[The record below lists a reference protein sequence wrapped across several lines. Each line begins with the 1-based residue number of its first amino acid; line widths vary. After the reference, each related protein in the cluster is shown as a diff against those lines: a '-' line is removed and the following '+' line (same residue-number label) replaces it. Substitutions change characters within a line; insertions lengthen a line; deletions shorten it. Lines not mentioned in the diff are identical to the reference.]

1 MLVEEL
7 LKTSSPDPWIEAIKS
22 DVTAVLR
29 SLPAGT
35 DIDVDQVMARV
46 RHDLL
51 GEPMPEPRKITIVFD
66 GSEAWDVKGPIYI
79 HDSLVDAP
87 RAILKKAAPTLQEV
101 EAMIPGY
108 LANHGP
114 QNKSHLGRM
123 YGVHHETLDRI
134 LVRLLG
140 EKLVRRNGRLWE
152 NSTPTPAKQLGVVS
166 LKDRVLHYLYENGNS
181 SATRVS
187 TALRVGHFRVSHL
200 LSTLRAQGI
209 VIATESS
216 TGRLLYG
223 SNKLKPKDEPKSTLP
238 GATVN
243 RSKRKKKGAGPSTEM
258 EIRNLLNTHGTLSLD
273 ALRTRL
279 KMGSTRTKRI
289 LKSMIRNKIVM
300 WVPTSRG
307 RDYTLVPTPVTS
319 QHITIPKL
327 VADMT
332 QVASS
337 GI

>member
-7 LKTSSPDPWIEAIKS
+7 LKTSSPDPWVEAIKS

-51 GEPMPEPRKITIVFD
+51 GEPMPAPRKITIHFTDSWED
-66 GSEAWDVKGPIYI
+66 GDTVMFPPGVHVVKRKK
-79 HDSLVDAP
+79 DLT
-87 RAILKKAAPTLQEV
+87 KKAAPTLQEV

-108 LANHGP
+108 LMNHGP
-114 QNKSHLGRM
+114 QNKSHLGRT

-152 NSTPTPAKQLGVVS
+152 SAVKTASKKSDIVVPDALAKKILAVTGAV
-166 LKDRVLHYLYENGNS
+166 
-181 SATRVS
+181 
-187 TALRVGHFRVSHL
+187 
-200 LSTLRAQGI
+200 RA
-209 VIATESS
+209 
-216 TGRLLYG
+216 
-223 SNKLKPKDEPKSTLP
+223 
-238 GATVN
+238 
-243 RSKRKKKGAGPSTEM
+243 KRRKKGAGPSTEM
-258 EIRNLLNTHGTLSLD
+258 EIRHQLNAHGTLSLD
-273 ALRTRL
+273 ALRSRL
-279 KMGSTRTKRI
+279 KMGSSRTRRV
-289 LKSMIRNKIVM
+289 LNSMIRNKIVM
-300 WVPTSRG
+300 RAPTSRG
-307 RDYTLVPTPVTS
+307 RAYTLVSPPVTS
-319 QHITIPKL
+319 QHVTLTKL
-327 VADMT
+327 VPDAT